1 MAKVR
6 FEIDTSEIVDLI
18 DVGDIVDALAF
29 DIERGDSQWW
39 ADKFQAPITKEVIK
53 LINDKNSVFRKELI
67 EALAYRISEDFD
79 VKPIWNKMIEEKISK
94 ILKL

>member
-1 MAKVR
+1 MAKVKI
-6 FEIDTSEIVDLI
+6 ELDTQDILDLI
-18 DVGDIVDALAF
+18 DVGDIVDALSF
-29 DIERGDSQWW
+29 DIENGDTQWW

-53 LINDKNSVFRKELI
+53 LINDKNSDFRKELI

-79 VKPIWNKMIEEKISK
+79 FKPIWNKMIEEKISK

>member
-6 FEIDTSEIVDLI
+6 FEIDTSEILDLI
-18 DVGDIVDALAF
+18 DVDDIVDALAF

-53 LINDKNSVFRKELI
+53 LINEKDSVFRKELI
-67 EALAYRISEDFD
+67 EALAYRISEEFDF
-79 VKPIWNKMIEEKISK
+79 KPIWNKMIEERISK
-94 ILKL
+94 MLKL